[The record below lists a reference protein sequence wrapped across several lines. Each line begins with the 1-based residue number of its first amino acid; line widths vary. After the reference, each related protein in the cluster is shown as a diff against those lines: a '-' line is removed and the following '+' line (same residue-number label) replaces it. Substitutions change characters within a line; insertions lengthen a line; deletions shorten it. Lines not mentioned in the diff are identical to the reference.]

1 VLLDLLVDEFD
12 ITSLIDTT
20 ISDSTIINF
29 SNIFFYEG
37 TACLQPMHYRLS
49 REAAILENIKLYA
62 PDAYV
67 SFNMRSAGAFGSKNH
82 LHGELTKAVDI
93 EILHPRDL
101 VKPTWRFNQDW
112 L

>member
-1 VLLDLLVDEFD
+1 
-12 ITSLIDTT
+12 
-20 ISDSTIINF
+20 
-29 SNIFFYEG
+29 
-37 TACLQPMHYRLS
+37 MHYRLS

-82 LHGELTKAVDI
+82 LHGELTKAADI
-93 EILHPRDL
+93 EILHPKDL